1 MNVLLLALGGGIGA
15 IARYLVG
22 LAMMKRYP
30 DPPFPVAMLV
40 VNLIGSFGLGAL
52 MGGYFQGIPLGA
64 YEDPLFLSV
73 GIGFFG
79 AFTTYSTFSVEA
91 SMLLRAKQWKKL
103 SAYIGFSIIGSI
115 LFFLIGY
122 SMLITFTS

>member
-1 MNVLLLALGGGIGA
+1 MNLLLLALGGGMGA
-15 IARYLVG
+15 ITRYLVG

-40 VNLIGSFGLGAL
+40 VNLIGSFGLGAF
-52 MGGYFQGIPLGA
+52 MGGYFQEIPLGA

-91 SMLLRAKQWKKL
+91 SMLLRAKQWRKL

-115 LFFLIGY
+115 LVFLIGF
-122 SMLITFTS
+122 SMLITLTS

>member
-22 LAMMKRYP
+22 LAMMKRYL

-40 VNLIGSFGLGAL
+40 VNLIGSFGLGAFF
-52 MGGYFQGIPLGA
+52 GGYFQEIPLGA
-64 YEDPLFLSV
+64 YEDPLFLTV

-91 SMLLRAKQWKKL
+91 SMLLKAKQWRKL
-103 SAYIGFSIIGSI
+103 SLYIGFSIIGSI
-115 LFFLIGY
+115 LFFLLGF
-122 SMLITFTS
+122 SMLVAFTS